1 MYQLNVF
8 FFYRPLFLLE
18 LFFGETLFVFNL
30 KRREH
35 FLIRAS
41 ASVLICLGLSFAFP
55 VFYYNSIYLSFM
67 CLVFSILSFF
77 ALWFCF
83 DCKPINI
90 IFCVLSGYAV
100 QHLAYSIYQLLM
112 VITLLDGG
120 NSLNMYGSA
129 QNLSLD
135 GFVIS
140 IYIEIYVLIYVFCYL
155 VFGRQMKRD
164 NDFFITNN
172 WLFLLLIL
180 VFVSAIILNAII
192 AYNCDVK
199 DERIALAVTF
209 TYSIINCLLILSLMF
224 KLKDDKKTKKEL
236 EVVRH
241 LWKEDKEHYELA
253 KENIKIINIKC
264 HDMKHQIHALREH
277 GYSKNELDHL
287 ESSIS
292 IYDSIC
298 KTDNNA
304 LDVVLSEKSLYCSS
318 HHITLS
324 YIVDGKAL
332 SFMEDS
338 DIYSLFGNAIDNA
351 IEYLMTVEE
360 DRRFLRINIRTVAEN
375 LSIHI
380 ENYYQGHVEFKDGLP
395 QTTKGDK
402 NYHGFGMVSIREI
415 VSKYDGNMFI
425 KTKNDLFTIDIL
437 LPIQEAAK

>member
-18 LFFGETLFVFNL
+18 LLLGETIFVFNL
-30 KRREH
+30 KRRSH
-35 FLIRAS
+35 FVLRAS
-41 ASVLICLGLSFAFP
+41 ASVLLCFGLSFAFP
-55 VFYYNSIYLSFM
+55 VLYYNSIYLSFM
-67 CLVFSILSFF
+67 CLIFAVMSFF

-83 DCKPINI
+83 DSKAINI

-120 NSLNMYGSA
+120 NSLNMYGSS
-129 QNLSLD
+129 QSISLD

-140 IYIEIYVLIYVFCYL
+140 IYIEIYAVVYVLSYVL
-155 VFGRQMKRD
+155 FGRQMKKD
-164 NDFFITNN
+164 NDFYITNN
-172 WLFLLLIL
+172 WLFFLLVLL
-180 VFVSAIILNAII
+180 FVSAITLNAVL
-192 AYNCDVK
+192 AYNCDVQE
-199 DERIALAVTF
+199 ERTALSVSF

-236 EVVRH
+236 ELVKH

-264 HDMKHQIHALREH
+264 HDMKHQIHSLKEQ
-277 GYSKNELDHL
+277 GYSQKQLESL

-298 KTDNNA
+298 KTENNA

-351 IEYLMTVEE
+351 IEYLKTIEE
-360 DRRFLRINIRTVAEN
+360 DKRFIRINIRKVADN

-380 ENYYQGHVEFKDGLP
+380 ENYYQGHVQFKDGLP
-395 QTTKGDK
+395 QTTKGDR

-415 VSKYDGNMFI
+415 VSNYGGNLFI
-425 KTKNDLFTIDIL
+425 KTNNNLFIIDIL
-437 LPIQEAAK
+437 LPLQEETK